1 MPSQGSR
8 TTVSDAPFNLVYRE
22 LVEISLSFRLLHR
35 LGLISPR
42 CRPHAV
48 RGLYVRFGKRALDI
62 VAAVIIL
69 VLVSPILFVLAL
81 VSARIHGKP
90 VFFRQMRIGHGEA
103 KFRVFKFRSMTNER
117 DADGR
122 LLPDEARLT
131 SFGLLM
137 RKWSADELPQFLN
150 VLSGQMGLIG
160 PRPLLMRY
168 VPRYSMRQR
177 RRHTVKP
184 GISGLAQ
191 VLGKDGMSWEQRL
204 EADVAYANSV
214 SFILDV
220 AVIILTLLELGRRI
234 ADASMTTPELEE
246 FWGRQGRPAHEPL
259 RLPVSESGD

>member
-1 MPSQGSR
+1 MLSQGLQTNMPETPLSP
-8 TTVSDAPFNLVYRE
+8 AYRD
-22 LVEISLSFRLLHR
+22 LVEISPSFRLLHR

-42 CRPHAV
+42 CRPRAL
-48 RGLYVRFGKRALDI
+48 RGLYARFGKRALDI
-62 VAAVIIL
+62 VAAVIAV
-69 VLVSPILFVLAL
+69 VLASPILLVVAL
-81 VSARIHGKP
+81 MSARIQGKP

-103 KFRVFKFRSMTNER
+103 DFRVFKFRSMTDER
-117 DADGR
+117 EADGR

-137 RKWSADELPQFLN
+137 RKWSVDELPQFLN
-150 VLSGQMGLIG
+150 VLSGQMSLIG
-160 PRPLLMRY
+160 PRPLLIRY

-191 VLGKDGMSWEQRL
+191 VVGKNGMSWEQRL

-234 ADASMTTPELEE
+234 AGAGMTAPEPEE
-246 FWGRQGRPAHEPL
+246 FWGQQGSPAQRPS

>member
-1 MPSQGSR
+1 MPGSQS
-8 TTVSDAPFNLVYRE
+8 TVSDAPLSPAYRD
-22 LVEISLSFRLLHR
+22 LVEISPSFRLLHR

-42 CRPHAV
+42 CRPHAL

-62 VAAVIIL
+62 VAAVIAV
-69 VLVSPILFVLAL
+69 VLASPILLVVAL
-81 VSARIHGKP
+81 MSARIHGKP

-103 KFRVFKFRSMTNER
+103 EFRVFKFRSMTDER

-137 RKWSADELPQFLN
+137 RKWSVDELPQFLN
-150 VLSGQMGLIG
+150 VLSGQMSLIG
-160 PRPLLMRY
+160 PRPLLIRY

-191 VLGKDGMSWEQRL
+191 ALGSAGMSWEQAL

-220 AVIILTLLELGRRI
+220 AIMILTLFELGRRI
-234 ADASMTTPELEE
+234 IGRSMTGPDREE
-246 FWGRQGRPAHEPL
+246 FWGRQGPPERGPL
-259 RLPVSESGD
+259 SLPVSESGD